1 MEIVLYVYL
10 KLCKNYKKKKMFLVL
25 ILILIIKFDVSG
37 KRMKVLYYIFLLD
50 FINKF
55 SNKL

>member
-10 KLCKNYKKKKMFLVL
+10 KLCKNYKKKMFLVL